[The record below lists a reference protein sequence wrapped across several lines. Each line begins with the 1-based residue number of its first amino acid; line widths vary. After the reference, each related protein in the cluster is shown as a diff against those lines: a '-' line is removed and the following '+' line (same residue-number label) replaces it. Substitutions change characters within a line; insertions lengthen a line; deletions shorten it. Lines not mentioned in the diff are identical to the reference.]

1 MPEPRPSPRLR
12 RALERLLGA
21 AVILLPLAAIELAVR
36 LGKLNAALVPPPTAV
51 AQRVFDIVASG
62 SFLAPLGAT
71 LYLLF
76 VAYFAASIL
85 AILMGLL
92 MGRFPA
98 VYNLFEPLMELLR
111 PLPKPALLPPLI
123 LFLGLGDVMKLT
135 IVGLAVF
142 FPVLINTVQ
151 GVRGIDPVLINT
163 ARTFGYGRMAIL
175 RKVILPASMPL
186 ILAGMRVSL
195 ALGLILVVV
204 AEMLA
209 GTGGLGY
216 LIIDMQRTFRVQN
229 MYAWL
234 VILALVGYVLN
245 AVFVK
250 LEHRV
255 IHWAVA
261 KSD

>member
-1 MPEPRPSPRLR
+1 MRE
-12 RALERLLGA
+12 RALGAFVVLIALGG
-21 AVILLPLAAIELAVR
+21 IELAVR
-36 LGKLNAALVPPPTAV
+36 LGALNAMLVPPPSV
-51 AQRVFDIVASG
+51 IAQRTFDILASG
-62 SFLAPLGAT
+62 AFLQPLAAT

-76 VAYFAASIL
+76 AAYFTASAA
-85 AILMGLL
+85 AILLGLL
-92 MGRFPA
+92 MGRFQA
-98 VYNLFEPLMELLR
+98 VYNLFEPLVEALR

-123 LFLGLGDVMKLT
+123 LLLGLGDTMKLT

-151 GVRGIDPVLINT
+151 GVRGVEPVLIDT
-163 ARTFGYGRMAIL
+163 ARTFGYGRVAIL

-186 ILAGMRVSL
+186 ILAGMRISL

-216 LIIDMQRTFRVQN
+216 LILDMQRSFRVQN

-234 VILALVGYVLN
+234 VILAVLGYGLN

-255 IHWAVA
+255 TRWAGARSV
-261 KSD
+261 